1 MAVLQKIVELADYLA
16 RERLLSVRAG
26 NLKRGAGDS
35 DSDSQRAFDRAHV
48 RVVLAEQIGKQARV
62 VEMEFERI
70 FAG

>member
-1 MAVLQKIVELADYLA
+1 
-16 RERLLSVRAG
+16 
-26 NLKRGAGDS
+26 
-35 DSDSQRAFDRAHV
+35 V